1 MTLHTNSRDKKNGKL
16 EAITDY
22 PEAHADTLFEIVEL
36 LFFSYRDFISDPD
49 EILRQ
54 YGFGRAH
61 HRVLH
66 FVNRYP
72 GMRIAEL
79 LDILKITK
87 QSLARVLRQLI
98 DEEFIEQREGIS
110 DRRQRLLFPTEKGRE
125 LFSSLVQPQLCRIA
139 GALEN
144 LDEKNSAA
152 ARQLLYNLIDA
163 QERTKVRNMISKRD
177 S

>member
-1 MTLHTNSRDKKNGKL
+1 MDALSSDQSVQT
-16 EAITDY
+16 
-22 PEAHADTLFEIVEL
+22 DTLFEIVEL

-49 EILRQ
+49 EILTQ

-98 DEEFIEQREGIS
+98 DEGFIEQRAGVS
-110 DRRQRLLFPTEKGRE
+110 DRRQRLLFPTDKGRE
-125 LFSSLVQPQLCRIA
+125 LFSNLVQPQLRRIA
-139 GALEN
+139 GALET
-144 LDEKNSAA
+144 LDKKNRPA
-152 ARQLLYNLIDA
+152 ARELLYNLIDA
-163 QERTKVRNMISKRD
+163 QERSKVRNMISRRD